1 MKKLFI
7 ATLVCL
13 ICLQAFMPCFAF
25 EELSKGSNGDAVVE
39 LQNRLN
45 ELGYSVGTAD
55 GDFGGK
61 TKAAVE
67 QFQSENGLAVTGIV
81 DSDTYNAL
89 FSTPVNSELEE
100 SDISKKSHETNKGLD
115 QNETDEKT
123 TESVKNQLIKENIV
137 EFWQPVTANKL

>member
-25 EELSKGSNGDAVVE
+25 EELSKGSKGDAVVE

-100 SDISKKSHETNKGLD
+100 SDISKKK
-115 QNETDEKT
+115 
-123 TESVKNQLIKENIV
+123 
-137 EFWQPVTANKL
+137 P